1 MNLPNSS
8 LALTIREYRTAR
20 NAKHSPGHASRVA
33 AISIAML
40 TLTVMA
46 AAAAHDPEPTAF
58 AAIVPAAP
66 GRLVEVVRQVANDTT
81 IRGSHEYEKETSLNA
96 AEAELNSPAFPAW
109 TAGGQV
115 FFKVRREVLSP
126 AHFFQSADIGTVTV
140 RYVVRPSTS
149 GGSELRIEAVFIED
163 GHRHKPHVSDGS
175 VEGAEYKAIAERL
188 HAIEQQEQ
196 EARDQ
201 AKRDADEKE
210 TTALLSSITEENA
223 RLAAATRDRA
233 ALEKRVQELSH
244 SLSARVKTAG
254 VPLKSAPYNHAP
266 TLLPLGRDEMIT
278 VLEVTPFWLWVR
290 EPQGQQEGW
299 VYRLLVEVQP

>member
-1 MNLPNSS
+1 M
-8 LALTIREYRTAR
+8 
-20 NAKHSPGHASRVA
+20 A

-40 TLTVMA
+40 ALTVPALTMPALTMMA
-46 AAAAHDPEPTAF
+46 SAAAHDPEPTAF
-58 AAIVPAAP
+58 DAIVSAAP
-66 GRLVEVVRQVANDTT
+66 ARLVEIVRQVANDTT

-96 AEAELNSPAFPAW
+96 AEAQPNSSAFPAW

-115 FFKVRREVLSP
+115 FFKVRRQVLSP
-126 AHFFQSADIGTVTV
+126 AHFFQSTDIGTVTV
-140 RYVVRPSTS
+140 RYVVQPSTS

-175 VEGAEYKAIAERL
+175 VEAAEYKAIAEHL

-196 EARDQ
+196 EAREQ
-201 AKRDADEKE
+201 AKRDSDEKE

-223 RLAAATRDRA
+223 RIAAATRDRA
-233 ALEKRVQELSH
+233 ALEKRVQELRR

-266 TLLPLGRDEMIT
+266 TLLPLGRDEMVT
-278 VLEVTPFWLWVR
+278 VLEATPFWLRVR
-290 EPQGQQEGW
+290 EPQGQEGW